1 MKTILSA
8 EKTKNSANQK
18 VDVSTE
24 MSKIGIYSIAVAA
37 GIIGCWAVIS
47 LIAGMIYSGGPLQLL
62 SNLFTALTR

>member
-8 EKTKNSANQK
+8 PKAKGSANQK

-37 GIIGCWAVIS
+37 GIIGCWAVIC
-47 LIAGMIYSGGPLQLL
+47 LIAGMINSGGPLQLIK
-62 SNLFTALTR
+62 SLFTAITR

>member
-8 EKTKNSANQK
+8 EKTQSSANQK

-24 MSKIGIYSIAVAA
+24 MSKIGIYSIAIAA

-47 LIAGMIYSGGPLQLL
+47 LIAGMINSGGPLQLIN
-62 SNLFTALTR
+62 SLFTAMTQ